1 LSIGADEKDQPV
13 WYDMQTGTMS
23 QWHFARFLIEMVEAA
38 ALADGDV
45 LILDNA
51 STHWGQATRAM
62 IAEVLHM
69 AGVRLLFL
77 PTYSPELNPTEFV
90 WARIKTYLRYHRLPT
105 PPLWMQILLAST
117 LIDHAEMVN
126 YYMHCLNNF
135 SGE

>member
-1 LSIGADEKDQPV
+1 
-13 WYDMQTGTMS
+13 MN
-23 QWHFARFLIEMVEAA
+23 QWHFARFLIEMVEAG

-51 STHWGQATRAM
+51 STHWGKATRAM
-62 IAEVLHM
+62 IAELLHV

-90 WARIKTYLRYHRLPT
+90 WGRIKNYLRYHRLPT
-105 PPLWMQILLAST
+105 SPLWLQILMAAT
-117 LIDHAEMVN
+117 LIDNAEMLK